1 MWWIFQQIH
10 QQGLVYLGHKVVPHC
25 PRCGTALSSHEVA
38 QGYKLVKENSVY
50 LNFKLLTG
58 NALVK
63 SGDIVLA
70 WTTTPWTLPG
80 NVALAVGEKIEYVKI
95 LYQEKNYILAK
106 DRLSIIPGE
115 YQILNSFLGADLVG
129 LTYQPLFNIAA
140 IQQSGQKSYYI
151 TDADFVTT
159 ADGTGVVHTAV
170 MYGDDDYQLGEK
182 IGLPKVHTV
191 GENGLF
197 TDDLVAYD
205 LAGRFVKDP
214 ATEKIIIDYLQNNDL
229 LWRQEEY
236 EHDYPFCWRCDTPLL
251 YYAKDSWFI
260 RMSDPAVKSRL
271 LKNAATINWVP
282 QHIKEGRFGEWLT
295 GVKDWAISRERYWG
309 TPLPIWICDQCQ
321 EQKVIGSIKELQEFA
336 SEPLADNI
344 DLHRPA
350 IDQVFLR
357 CPHCASGKMS
367 RVKEV
372 MDCWFDSGAMPFA
385 QHHYPFAN
393 QELIDQKIQY
403 PANYISEAIDQTRGW
418 FYTLLAISSLLDKG
432 SSYLNVICLGHI
444 NDKFGRKMS
453 KSKGNIID
461 PWQVIDQFG
470 VDAVRLHLYTINQP
484 GEGKNYD
491 LKDVQSVFRQN
502 LMILWNVYEFY
513 SLYAA
518 KSSVIKRP
526 KPTNVLDQWI
536 LACLDQL
543 ITNVT
548 TALNEYH
555 VYEAAREI
563 PLLINDLST
572 WYLRRSRDRF
582 KSSESAE
589 ALATLEFVLLTLSKV
604 MAPFTPFIAEHLYQQ
619 VSGLDYSQAN
629 NSVHLATWPELVP
642 VEETVIAEMS
652 RVRKLVELG
661 LAARDQAGIKVRQ
674 PLNALLLPADQYLL
688 PAEYQSIV
696 QDELNVKNIIWSDQV
711 QVVTLDVE
719 ITPALRKEG
728 YQRELIRQI
737 NSLRKKAG
745 LTIADQV
752 ILYWQTTDSDMQE
765 LLSDELARWRQAV
778 LVSEVQ
784 VGENQSGLVTAEVI
798 IADKK
803 IILTLIKK

>member
-1 MWWIFQQIH
+1 MMINFPKNEEEILTWWEKNSIFAQSIKKSAPAGNFVFFEGPPTANGKPGIHHVLARAFKDVLPRFKTMNGFRVERKAGWDTHGLPVELQVEKKLKISGKPDIEKYGIAKFNQECRQSVWEYQEEWEKLTKRIAFWLDLEHPYVTYENNYIESLWWIFQQIH

-295 GVKDWAISRERYWG
+295 GV
-309 TPLPIWICDQCQ
+309 
-321 EQKVIGSIKELQEFA
+321 
-336 SEPLADNI
+336 
-344 DLHRPA
+344 
-350 IDQVFLR
+350 
-357 CPHCASGKMS
+357 
-367 RVKEV
+367 
-372 MDCWFDSGAMPFA
+372 
-385 QHHYPFAN
+385 
-393 QELIDQKIQY
+393 
-403 PANYISEAIDQTRGW
+403 
-418 FYTLLAISSLLDKG
+418 
-432 SSYLNVICLGHI
+432 
-444 NDKFGRKMS
+444 
-453 KSKGNIID
+453 
-461 PWQVIDQFG
+461 
-470 VDAVRLHLYTINQP
+470 
-484 GEGKNYD
+484 
-491 LKDVQSVFRQN
+491 
-502 LMILWNVYEFY
+502 
-513 SLYAA
+513 
-518 KSSVIKRP
+518 
-526 KPTNVLDQWI
+526 
-536 LACLDQL
+536 
-543 ITNVT
+543 
-548 TALNEYH
+548 
-555 VYEAAREI
+555 
-563 PLLINDLST
+563 
-572 WYLRRSRDRF
+572 
-582 KSSESAE
+582 
-589 ALATLEFVLLTLSKV
+589 
-604 MAPFTPFIAEHLYQQ
+604 
-619 VSGLDYSQAN
+619 
-629 NSVHLATWPELVP
+629 
-642 VEETVIAEMS
+642 
-652 RVRKLVELG
+652 
-661 LAARDQAGIKVRQ
+661 
-674 PLNALLLPADQYLL
+674 
-688 PAEYQSIV
+688 
-696 QDELNVKNIIWSDQV
+696 
-711 QVVTLDVE
+711 
-719 ITPALRKEG
+719 
-728 YQRELIRQI
+728 
-737 NSLRKKAG
+737 
-745 LTIADQV
+745 
-752 ILYWQTTDSDMQE
+752 
-765 LLSDELARWRQAV
+765 
-778 LVSEVQ
+778 
-784 VGENQSGLVTAEVI
+784 
-798 IADKK
+798 
-803 IILTLIKK
+803 

>member
-1 MWWIFQQIH
+1 
-10 QQGLVYLGHKVVPHC
+10 
-25 PRCGTALSSHEVA
+25 
-38 QGYKLVKENSVY
+38 
-50 LNFKLLTG
+50 
-58 NALVK
+58 
-63 SGDIVLA
+63 
-70 WTTTPWTLPG
+70 
-80 NVALAVGEKIEYVKI
+80 
-95 LYQEKNYILAK
+95 
-106 DRLSIIPGE
+106 
-115 YQILNSFLGADLVG
+115 
-129 LTYQPLFNIAA
+129 
-140 IQQSGQKSYYI
+140 
-151 TDADFVTT
+151 
-159 ADGTGVVHTAV
+159 
-170 MYGDDDYQLGEK
+170 
-182 IGLPKVHTV
+182 
-191 GENGLF
+191 
-197 TDDLVAYD
+197 
-205 LAGRFVKDP
+205 
-214 ATEKIIIDYLQNNDL
+214 
-229 LWRQEEY
+229 
-236 EHDYPFCWRCDTPLL
+236 
-251 YYAKDSWFI
+251 
-260 RMSDPAVKSRL
+260 
-271 LKNAATINWVP
+271 
-282 QHIKEGRFGEWLT
+282 
-295 GVKDWAISRERYWG
+295 
-309 TPLPIWICDQCQ
+309 
-321 EQKVIGSIKELQEFA
+321 SIKELQEFA

-745 LTIADQV
+745 LTIADQ
-752 ILYWQTTDSDMQE
+752 
-765 LLSDELARWRQAV
+765 
-778 LVSEVQ
+778 
-784 VGENQSGLVTAEVI
+784 
-798 IADKK
+798 
-803 IILTLIKK
+803 